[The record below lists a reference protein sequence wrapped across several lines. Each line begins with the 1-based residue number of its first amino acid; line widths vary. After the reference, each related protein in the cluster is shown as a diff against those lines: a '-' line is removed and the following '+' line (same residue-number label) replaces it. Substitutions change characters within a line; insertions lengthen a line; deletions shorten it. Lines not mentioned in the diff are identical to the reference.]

1 MPIWNP
7 EYETMPRADLAQLQ
21 SQRLRQVIERVYQQ
35 VPFYRRKLREA
46 GASPEDINSLADLRR
61 LPFTTK
67 QDLRDQ
73 YPYGLFAVPLE
84 KIERIHASSGTTGR
98 PVVAGYSRAD
108 LQVWGEVMARV
119 LSSAGVTACDVVH
132 IAHGYGL
139 FTGAHGFEAGALTI
153 GATVVPASGGLSK
166 RQIMLLEDFGA
177 TALVCT
183 PSYAL
188 VLAETADE
196 MGVDFRTRMKVR
208 MGMFGAEPWTREM
221 RREIEARLN
230 LEAFDSYGLT
240 ELIGPGVA
248 IECNQH
254 EGLHIFEDHFLPE
267 VIDPDSGEPLPYGEA
282 GELVLTSL
290 TKEAMPVI
298 RYRTR
303 DRTRLWPEKCTCGR
317 TIVRMEKVSGRTD
330 DMLIVRGVNVFPS
343 AIEGALLKVDGLH
356 PHYQIRIDRP
366 RDLLDELEVWVE
378 ADERFFDP
386 HNGYLLEKLR
396 VDTRRELQETLG
408 IGVIVKLTKPCSIER
423 SLGKAK
429 RVIDKRELFQ
439 AAE

>member
-7 EYETMPRADLAQLQ
+7 EFETMSQAELEVLQ
-21 SQRLRQVIERVYQQ
+21 VRRLRQVAERVYHN
-35 VPFYRRKLREA
+35 VPFYRHKFKEA
-46 GASPEDINSLADLRR
+46 GVTPEDITSLADLKR

-73 YPYGLFAVPLE
+73 YPYGLFTVPLE
-84 KIERIHASSGTTGR
+84 KVERIHASSGTTGR

-139 FTGAHGFEAGALTI
+139 FTGAHGFEAGAQTI
-153 GATVVPASGGLSK
+153 GAMVVPASGGLSK

-196 MGVDFRTRMKVR
+196 MGVDFKTRMKVR
-208 MGMFGAEPWTREM
+208 VGMFGAEPWTREM
-221 RREIEARLN
+221 RTEIEARLN

-248 IECNQH
+248 IECTQH

-267 VIDPDSGEPLPYGEA
+267 VIDPDSDEPLPYGEA

-290 TKEAMPVI
+290 TKETMPVI

-303 DRTRLWPEKCTCGR
+303 DRTRLWPEKCACGR
-317 TIVRMEKVSGRTD
+317 TLVRMEKVSGRTD

-343 AIEGALLKVDGLH
+343 AIESALLKVDGLH
-356 PHYQIRIDRP
+356 PHYQIWIDRP

-396 VDTRRELQETLG
+396 VVTRRELQETLG
-408 IGVIVKLTKPCSIER
+408 IGVVVKLTKPYSIER

-439 AAE
+439 SEE

>member
-7 EYETMPRADLAQLQ
+7 KFETMPRPELTQLQ
-21 SQRLRQVIERVYQQ
+21 ARRLRQVAERVYRD
-35 VPFYRRKLREA
+35 VPFYRRQFDAA
-46 GASPEDINSLADLRR
+46 GVIPEDITSLADLRR

-67 QDLRDQ
+67 QDMREQ
-73 YPYGLFAVPLE
+73 YPYGLFSLPLE
-84 KIERIHASSGTTGR
+84 KVERIHASSGTTGR

-132 IAHGYGL
+132 VAHGYGL

-166 RQIMLLEDFGA
+166 RQIMLLEDFRA

-196 MGVDFRTRMKVR
+196 LGVDVKRRLKVR
-208 MGMFGAEPWTREM
+208 VGMFGAEPWTREM
-221 RREIEARLN
+221 RVEIEARLN

-248 IECNQH
+248 IECDRH
-254 EGLHIFEDHFLPE
+254 DGLHIFEDHFLPE
-267 VIDPDSGEPLPYGEA
+267 IIDPESGEPRPYGEP

-303 DRTRLWPEKCTCGR
+303 DRSRLWPERCACGR
-317 TIVRMEKVSGRTD
+317 TMVRMEKVSGRTD

-343 AIEGALLKVDGLH
+343 AIESALLKVDGLH
-356 PHYQIRIDRP
+356 PHYQIWIDRP

-408 IGVIVKLTKPCSIER
+408 IGVVVKLTKPYSIER

-439 AAE
+439 ATE